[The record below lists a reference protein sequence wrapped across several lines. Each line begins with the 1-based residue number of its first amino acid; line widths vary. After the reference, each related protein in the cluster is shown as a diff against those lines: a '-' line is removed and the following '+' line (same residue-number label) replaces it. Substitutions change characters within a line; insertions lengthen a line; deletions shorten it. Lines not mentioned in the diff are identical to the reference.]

1 MSVVGGGV
9 QHSQLSEIQENQ
21 TSESQEKPQESD
33 NNDTVSPL
41 LEEEQPGKFR
51 TRAASAGQQA
61 RAHVS
66 QIVARFRNR
75 SNSSASEDKEKI
87 RLRKISAVNMAVTDT
102 IQGGLLENFR
112 PRSKS
117 DATRSSGGIRRP
129 NSLSHLKGEQRRS
142 VQVSVV

>member
-33 NNDTVSPL
+33 NNDTISPL
-41 LEEEQPGKFR
+41 LEKEQPGKFR

-66 QIVARFRNR
+66 QIVARF
-75 SNSSASEDKEKI
+75 
-87 RLRKISAVNMAVTDT
+87 
-102 IQGGLLENFR
+102 
-112 PRSKS
+112 
-117 DATRSSGGIRRP
+117 
-129 NSLSHLKGEQRRS
+129 
-142 VQVSVV
+142 